1 MKLSDYEFSLPEELI
16 AQSPVEKREESRLF
30 VYRKQEDKT
39 EDCFFYELERLLKP
53 GDTIVVNDSKV
64 IQARLWGRKVKTGG
78 ITEFFWL
85 EEVSKGIWKGLM
97 RGRNKAGAEIEFGNG
112 MLRGK
117 VILKDKDGTTIL
129 ALDPKVEPYD
139 FMARYGKTPLP
150 PYIKR
155 HRGQEDSIDRERYQ
169 TVYASNK
176 GSVAAPTAGLHFS
189 ESMINRLRDRGVN
202 FAFVTLHVGLGTFKP
217 LNEEILEKK
226 RLHQECYEISEK
238 SAEQINQTMTRKNRI
253 FVVGTT
259 VARTLESAVDERGI
273 VKAGMGLTDLLIYPG
288 CSFKIVRNLITNFHL
303 PKSSLLMLVS
313 ALIGRDKMMSIYQEA
328 ISKKY
333 RFYSYGDAM
342 LILG

>member
-16 AQSPVEKREESRLF
+16 AQSPVDKREESRLF

-39 EDCFFYELERLLKP
+39 EDCFFYELERFLEK

-64 IQARLWGRKVKTGG
+64 IRARLWGRKVKTGG

-85 EEVSKGIWKGLM
+85 KEVSKGLWKGLM
-97 RGRNKAGAEIEFGNG
+97 RGRNKPGTEIEFGNG
-112 MLRGK
+112 ALRGK

-129 ALDPKVEPYD
+129 ALDPKVDPYD
-139 FMARYGKTPLP
+139 FMVKYGKTPLP

-155 HRGQEDSIDRERYQ
+155 HREQEDRIDRERYQ

-226 RLHQECYEISEK
+226 RLHQECYEISGK
-238 SAEQINQTMTRKNRI
+238 SAEQINQTMIQKNRI

-288 CSFKIVRNLITNFHL
+288 YPFKIVRNLITNFHL

-342 LILG
+342 LILD